1 METLNINWSR
11 MNADSF
17 YLGRTPK
24 NLICFLIDM
33 INKNQEERH
42 LSVID
47 RNEYFIKRYTD
58 CIKIKMVN
66 SASVVKLWFIMLN
79 NLNKCW
85 KEI

>member
-1 METLNINWSR
+1 METLNINWSH
-11 MNADSF
+11 MNADGF

-24 NLICFLIDM
+24 NLICFLIEM
-33 INKNQEERH
+33 INTNQEEKH

-58 CIKIKMVN
+58 CIKVRFVN
-66 SASVVKLWFIMLN
+66 GACVEKSWFIMLD